1 MPEAHTPVSI
11 TGNHTSGSTLFEVVP
26 LVVDG
31 AAPANSIA
39 VPPGTQLVLSDVAV
53 CAAANAAWK
62 LEQTNDG
69 VTWFNIG
76 LFEVPGVITT
86 PTKLYSVRTGWVIQ
100 GGVDVAIRMECS
112 TAPATTVQVVTTLR
126 GYRAP

>member
-1 MPEAHTPVSI
+1 MPEAHTPVNI
-11 TGNHTSGSTLFEVVP
+11 TGNLTTVGTGFEVVP
-26 LVVDG
+26 LTVDG
-31 AAPANSIA
+31 AAPALTVA
-39 VPPGTQLVLSDVAV
+39 VPLGTQLVISDVGV
-53 CAAANAAWK
+53 CATANAAWK

-86 PTKLYSVRTGWVIQ
+86 PTKLYSVKTGWVIN
-100 GGVDVAIRMECS
+100 GGANVAIRMEVS
-112 TAPATTVQVVTTLR
+112 SAPSNTVQCVTTLR